1 MANQYENYIK
11 RLRSI
16 RTMRP
21 EMRVYERTIARM
33 AEPFNI
39 MNRRI
44 AQTTKA
50 GGASTAAQVA
60 ALSEGRRD
68 WNRAQTEMYGQTMD
82 AIGEREMQIDTKI
95 AEVEFQ
101 NEQYKEQ
108 QRREKAAKRSGLLRT
123 VVSGIGMA
131 AGAAL
136 APMTGGASMLAGAAL
151 GGAIGQTASGFM
163 GINKDG
169 KLSLDPDEWDMDT
182 IEQGM
187 VSTVTQLAT
196 NANQRAMKNTFG
208 AYAENSGRIM
218 KYINDNPNN
227 ATQVMFDIQRL
238 LSGGNEVE
246 LREYI
251 DNLFGGE

>member
-1 MANQYENYIK
+1 
-11 RLRSI
+11 
-16 RTMRP
+16 
-21 EMRVYERTIARM
+21 
-33 AEPFNI
+33 
-39 MNRRI
+39 
-44 AQTTKA
+44 
-50 GGASTAAQVA
+50 
-60 ALSEGRRD
+60 
-68 WNRAQTEMYGQTMD
+68 
-82 AIGEREMQIDTKI
+82 
-95 AEVEFQ
+95 
-101 NEQYKEQ
+101 
-108 QRREKAAKRSGLLRT
+108 
-123 VVSGIGMA
+123 
-131 AGAAL
+131 
-136 APMTGGASMLAGAAL
+136 MTGGASMLAGAAL